1 MHPELIDRFIER
13 VMGGSDVQCAEE
25 EEEDKDKEE
34 EEEEEHGTKTSDG
47 VDDIASYLF
56 DWGLPGQ
63 VDEMLEEEFHVPRL
77 FAGDLLQC
85 LPPGSLFRD
94 AWPSLFVGP
103 KGTRSGLHVDSFGR
117 CTRHQS
123 LNPKP

>member
-1 MHPELIDRFIER
+1 MIDRFIER
-13 VMGGSDVQCAEE
+13 VMGGSDVHGGEDDE
-25 EEEDKDKEE
+25 NDKDKDKDRCKCKEE
-34 EEEEEHGTKTSDG
+34 GDASKEHGMKESEG
-47 VDDIASYLF
+47 VGDNASYLF

-63 VDEMLEEEFHVPRL
+63 VDEMLEEEFRVPRL
-77 FAGDLLQC
+77 FAGDLLQH

-117 CTRHQS
+117 
-123 LNPKP
+123 